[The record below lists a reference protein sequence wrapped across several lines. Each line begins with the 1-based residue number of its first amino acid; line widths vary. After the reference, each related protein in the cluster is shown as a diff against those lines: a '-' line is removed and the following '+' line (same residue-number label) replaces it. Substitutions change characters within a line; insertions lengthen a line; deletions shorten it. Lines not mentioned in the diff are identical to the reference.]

1 MYFLHINE
9 KKLPV
14 KKVGVV
20 KRDVGLAFFS
30 LLNFDLFFAPPPPPP
45 PLFKNQFRSMDL

>member
-30 LLNFDLFFAPPPPPP
+30 LLNFDLFFAPP
-45 PLFKNQFRSMDL
+45 LFKNQFRSMDL